1 MSIGVAIITCN
12 RPDFFVQCYESI
24 PAYVD
29 KIVIVNDG
37 KPFTHE
43 IKKSKRQDLLGLTQ
57 VIENYPNNHQVGQC
71 KNQAMQALLDAGCD
85 YIFTMEDDIK
95 IKDPQVFWNYIR
107 ASCSTGIQHMN
118 FGFSQRENLDRD
130 LKPAIKKEIEY
141 PDGTTIC
148 LTPNILGAF
157 TFYTRK
163 ALQTIGLHHY
173 KFNKGHG
180 DHPELTYRAYKHG
193 FTTPFWWFADIY
205 GSWNMIEN
213 LSNMGSDS
221 LVRNQE
227 KFMQN
232 FQEACSTFEML
243 HGVNMLKVPDIGE
256 AAVVQC
262 LKTINENNHCREPIY
277 RRFDSRD

>member
-12 RPDFFVQCYESI
+12 RPDFFLQCYESI

-29 KIVIVNDG
+29 KIVVINDG
-37 KPFTHE
+37 KPFTTE
-43 IKKSKRQDLLGLTQ
+43 FTNQKDSSRLWLTQ
-57 VIENYPNNHQVGQC
+57 LIQNHPNNHQVGQC

-85 YIFTMEDDIK
+85 YIFTMEDDIR
-95 IKDPQVFWNYIR
+95 IKDPQIFWKYIR

-118 FGFSQRENLDRD
+118 FGFSQKENLDKD
-130 LKPAIKKEIEY
+130 FKPVYRKEVEY

-157 TFYTRK
+157 TFYTRQ
-163 ALQTIGLHHY
+163 ALQTIGLHHH

-193 FTTPFWWFADIY
+193 FTTPFWWFTDIY
-205 GSWNMIEN
+205 GSWDMIEN

-232 FQEACSTFEML
+232 FQEACSTFEEL

-256 AAVVQC
+256 DAVIQC
-262 LKTINENNHCREPIY
+262 LKNINENNHCREPIY
-277 RRFDSRD
+277 RRFASRD